1 MTDYHNG
8 IPWQSIQSM
17 SEPSLDDWLWPVR
30 IISNNSKFDKTS
42 MKENAPTE

>member
-1 MTDYHNG
+1 
-8 IPWQSIQSM
+8 M

-42 MKENAPTE
+42 MKENAPTELTNNNKKFNLERI